1 MFVQINGN
9 QVISLETMR
18 LFQEGKILFN
28 DTQHILFTLYGVGH
42 RVKDHSAREET
53 HFHHNMG
60 YSFQLTAIQQA
71 IFYMYLST
79 ESTAHTIAFIIPVVE
94 HWLEQQIPQRVH
106 HEGLI
111 WDPLLHDWMI

>member
-1 MFVQINGN
+1 MFVQIKGN

-28 DTQHILFTLYGVGH
+28 DTLNTFYLRLYGVDH
-42 RVKDHSAREET
+42 RVKDHLAREET

-79 ESTAHTIAFIIPVVE
+79 ESTAHTIAFIITVVE
-94 HWLEQQIPQRVH
+94 HWLEQQIPQWVH

-111 WDPLLHDWMI
+111 